1 MMPSTSFW
9 QGIAQFNEQQFYACH
24 DTFEELWMQAEVLDR
39 NFYQGLL
46 QIAVGCYHLSNS
58 NWRGA
63 VILLGEGIGRLEEY
77 EPIYSEINITELIE
91 QSRNLLDSLQ
101 EIGQDNIDTWVEHLQ
116 QTSLPKIISVQGQNH
131 DS

>member
-1 MMPSTSFW
+1 MPSSSFW
-9 QGIAQFNEQQFYACH
+9 QGITEFNEQQFYACH
-24 DTFEELWMQAEVLDR
+24 DTFEELWMEAEVFDR

-63 VILLGEGIGRLEEY
+63 VILLGEGMGRLESY
-77 EPIYSEINITELIE
+77 EPVYSEIDVTQLID
-91 QSRNLLDSLQ
+91 QSRDLLESLQ
-101 EIGQDNIDTWVEHLQ
+101 EIGQENISTWVEHLQ
-116 QTSLPKIISVQGQNH
+116 KTALPKIVTIQGETH

>member
-1 MMPSTSFW
+1 MPSTSFW

-91 QSRNLLDSLQ
+91 QSRHLLDSLQ

>member
-1 MMPSTSFW
+1 MPSTSFW
-9 QGIAQFNEQQFYACH
+9 QGIAQFNQQQFYACH
-24 DTFEELWMQAEVLDR
+24 DTFEELWMEAEVLDR

-63 VILLGEGIGRLEEY
+63 VILLGEGMGRLEDY
-77 EPIYSEINITELIE
+77 EPIYSDIDVTCLIE
-91 QSRNLLDSLQ
+91 QSSNLLDSLQ
-101 EIGQDNIDTWVEHLQ
+101 DIGQDNIETWVEHLQ
-116 QTSLPKIISVQGQNH
+116 ETSLPKIVSVQGHNY

>member
-1 MMPSTSFW
+1 
-9 QGIAQFNEQQFYACH
+9 
-24 DTFEELWMQAEVLDR
+24 
-39 NFYQGLL
+39 L

>member
-1 MMPSTSFW
+1 MPSTSFW

-77 EPIYSEINITELIE
+77 EPIYSEINITEFIE

>member
-1 MMPSTSFW
+1 MPSSSFW

-24 DTFEELWMQAEVLDR
+24 DTFEELWMQAEILDR

-63 VILLGEGIGRLEEY
+63 VILLGEGIGRLEDY
-77 EPIYSEINITELIE
+77 EPIYSDINVTQLIE
-91 QSRNLLDSLQ
+91 QSRSLLDSLQ
-101 EIGQDNIDTWVEHLQ
+101 EIGQDNIETWVEHLQ
-116 QTSLPKIISVQGQNH
+116 ETSLPKIISVQGQHH

>member
-1 MMPSTSFW
+1 MPSPSFW
-9 QGIAQFNEQQFYACH
+9 QGIAQFNQQQFYACH
-24 DTFEELWMQAEVLDR
+24 DTFEELWMQAEVFDR

-63 VILLGEGIGRLEEY
+63 VILLGEGIGRLEDY
-77 EPIYSEINITELIE
+77 EPIYSEINVTELIE
-91 QSRNLLDSLQ
+91 QSSNLLDSLQ
-101 EIGQDNIDTWVEHLQ
+101 AIGQDNIEAWVENLGE
-116 QTSLPKIISVQGQNH
+116 TSLPKIVSVQGQSH

>member
-1 MMPSTSFW
+1 MPSTSFW

>member
-1 MMPSTSFW
+1 MPSTSFW

-91 QSRNLLDSLQ
+91 QSRNLLDFLQ

>member
-1 MMPSTSFW
+1 MPSSSFW

-24 DTFEELWMQAEVLDR
+24 DTFEELWMEAEVFDR
-39 NFYQGLL
+39 AFYQGLL

-63 VILLGEGIGRLEEY
+63 VILLGEGMGRLEKY
-77 EPIYSEINITELIE
+77 EPTYSQIKVTELLD
-91 QSRNLLDSLQ
+91 QSRALLESLQ
-101 EIGQDNIDTWVEHLQ
+101 EIGQDNLSAWVEHLQ
-116 QTSLPKIISVQGQNH
+116 ETSLPKIDLMDGEND